1 MSEGMG
7 SILCELIERPAR
19 VGSIVGLILGI
30 GIGLLIPYII
40 PYWRVLAFLGC
51 MSVYVWIELKKAKKK
66 RLIEVC
72 RRKNA

>member
-1 MSEGMG
+1 MLEK
-7 SILCELIERPAR
+7 LIERPAR
-19 VGSIVGLILGI
+19 VGIAGLVAGI

-40 PYWRVLAFLGC
+40 PYWRVLAFVGC
-51 MSVYVWIELKKAKKK
+51 MCGYVWIELKKAKKK